1 MPKLIVREGYNRG
14 AVHELA
20 GDRSVLGRDP
30 KADVPVLDEKASRE
44 HAEVAW
50 KGGRWVLRD
59 LGSRNGTRVNGVPVQ
74 ERELVSGDE
83 VRVGEQVYLFLDE
96 GASAPAAVGLTTA
109 ALRTTVGG
117 RSVGAPA
124 HGGPDDGR
132 APAMTAPLV
141 IGESTAMKEVYSLLA
156 KAARVD
162 TPVLVTGESGT
173 GKEMVAQALHLQG
186 ARRRGPFVAVN
197 CASLPETLLES
208 ELFGHEKGSFTGAVA
223 RRLGH
228 FELAGGGT
236 LFLDEIGE
244 LSAGT
249 QAKLLRVLENGDFY
263 RLGSGDPRKADVR
276 LVTATNR
283 DLVREVKEGRF
294 RKDLLFRVKVVEIP
308 MPPLRERTGDVLR
321 LAEHFLAVFR
331 PKAGRRLRD
340 IAAAAMDKLKAYP
353 WPGNVRELKNAI
365 ERAVILGES
374 EEIQPGDL
382 PLEVQLGGVLDGDAE
397 SLALKD
403 LERCQIL
410 RVLKMT
416 KGNKKEAAR
425 LLGIDRK
432 TLYNRLEEYGVVA
445 EE

>member
-20 GDRSVLGRDP
+20 GDRTVLGRDP

-50 KGGRWVLRD
+50 KGGKWVLRD

-74 ERELVSGDE
+74 ERDLANGDE
-83 VRVGEQVYLFLDE
+83 VRLGDQVYLYLDDTAGAAE
-96 GASAPAAVGLTTA
+96 GMPGLTTA
-109 ALRTTVGG
+109 ALRTTAGG
-117 RSVGAPA
+117 RLEPSEESRTSAA
-124 HGGPDDGR
+124 S
-132 APAMTAPLV
+132 APLV
-141 IGESTAMKEVYSLLA
+141 IGESEEMKEVFAFIA

-173 GKEMVAQALHLQG
+173 GKEMVAQALHLHG
-186 ARRRGPFVAVN
+186 ARRRGAFVAVN

-208 ELFGHEKGSFTGAVA
+208 ELFGHEKGAFTGAIA

-228 FELAGGGT
+228 FELASGGT

-249 QAKLLRVLENGDFY
+249 QAKLLRVLENGDYF

-283 DLVREVKEGRF
+283 DLAVEVKEGRF
-294 RKDLLFRVKVVEIP
+294 RKDLYFRVKVVEIS
-308 MPPLRERTGDVLR
+308 MPPLRERHGDVTR
-321 LAEHFLAVFR
+321 LAEHFLAIFR
-331 PKAGRRLRD
+331 PKAGRRLRA
-340 IAAAAMDKLKAYP
+340 IAAATMEKLKAYP
-353 WPGNVRELKNAI
+353 WPGNVRELKNVI

-374 EEIQPGDL
+374 EELQPSDL
-382 PLEVQLGGVLDGDAE
+382 PLEVQLGGVLDGEAE

-403 LERCQIL
+403 LERRQIL
-410 RVLKMT
+410 KVLRMT

-432 TLYNRLEEYGVVA
+432 TLYNRLEAYGLDA
-445 EE
+445 AQDGE